1 MRPLNPKRK
10 DGVLI
15 MAIYHC
21 SIKIG
26 GRSKG
31 QSAVAASA
39 YRSGEKLTDNETG
52 IVSDYTRKKGIVH
65 SEISLCNNAPSE
77 YEDREKLWN
86 AVHRIEKQSNAQLW
100 REIEVALPQ
109 EFNQAEQIK
118 AAREYVKC
126 LTEKGMCADWSIHDK
141 GDENPHA
148 HIMLTTR
155 SIEENGEW
163 ALKSKKVYDLDE
175 NGKRIFQKTD
185 KNGRKQY
192 KNHKEDY
199 NDWNQKECVEEWR
212 KKWANVCNQYLSEE
226 KKIDHRSFERQGKE
240 QSPTIHE
247 GYTARKIELNG
258 ETSDRCEI
266 NREIKTRNNL
276 IKQIDGHL
284 KTVEMELKELVE
296 QKQKGNDRVEE
307 LLRRR
312 ASKSIGR
319 ITDGERAIDLT
330 DIRAT
335 VADSRTA
342 VATNDMQR
350 ANRIAYEESLQ
361 RKRNGIGEQETLEK
375 NLGIQRFTR

>member
-1 MRPLNPKRK
+1 
-10 DGVLI
+10 

-86 AVHRIEKQSNAQLW
+86 AVHRIEKQSNAKLW